1 MRRVTRGELRGA
13 LRSAGL
19 DEHQVPAAALAVEDI
34 VAHAEDDLLR
44 ELSSFL
50 SVRQCPATSLG
61 SGRCQKDERH
71 PGSHGCAGLD
81 WMPRTF
87 EDFLE
92 LRHQK
97 ALRQAGKGRGET
109 DIVGT
114 LLWPQEAAES
124 YRATNKAIYEALELL
139 ASPSGRTHGFDELGK
154 GRVRLGFETGEIEVG
169 PGQRIVRYEDGT
181 VLVRD

>member
-44 ELSSFL
+44 ELSAFL
-50 SVRQCPATSLG
+50 FVRQCPTTVPG
-61 SGRCQKDERH
+61 SGRCQKDEHH
-71 PGSHGCAGLD
+71 PGSHGGVGLE

-97 ALRQAGKGRGET
+97 ALRRAGRGRGET

-114 LLWPQEAAES
+114 LLWPQDAAES
-124 YRATNKAIYEALELL
+124 RTAANRATDEALELL